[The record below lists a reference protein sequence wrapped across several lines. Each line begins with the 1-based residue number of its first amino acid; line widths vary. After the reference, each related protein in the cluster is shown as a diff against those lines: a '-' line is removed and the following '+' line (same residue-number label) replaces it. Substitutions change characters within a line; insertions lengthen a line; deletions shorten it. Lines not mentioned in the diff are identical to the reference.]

1 MKDENLEN
9 VAGGTLLQR
18 TLQKHVGNK
27 IDTNNLSA
35 YRFKYV
41 FAKKSNPKLGLND
54 LLGTGVK
61 YVSSESTDDIFGTLD
76 SISTDS
82 SLLFGKQTTC
92 TIIDDYHREYKV
104 VLENGWEIYECIF
117 E

>member
-1 MKDENLEN
+1 MKDEELNKIT
-9 VAGGTLLQR
+9 GGTLLQR
-18 TLQKHVGNK
+18 RLQKHAGNK
-27 IDTNNLSA
+27 IESNNLKN

-41 FAKKSNPKLGLND
+41 FAKKTNPKLDLND
-54 LLGTGVK
+54 LLGTGVN
-61 YVSSESTDDIFGTLD
+61 YVSSDSTNDIFGTLD

-82 SLLFGKQTTC
+82 SLLFGNQTTC